1 MRLDEDGNYYCQHM
15 MAMTKEGLH
24 SKSDIAA
31 ELGFRDQQI
40 DILSKEIQIFMRQL
54 QRYDEQTIED
64 W

>member
-1 MRLDEDGNYYCQHM
+1 MRLDEDGNYYCQHV
-15 MAMTKEGLH
+15 MAMTSEVLH

-40 DILSKEIQIFMRQL
+40 DILTKEVQCLKRQL
-54 QRYDEQTIED
+54 QNYDERTMED